1 MIPEKRDFKLSFI
14 FIFGINIIDKN
25 IYQFMTQT
33 PSASESERYPGK
45 SLLTLSMQKKIDVLD
60 ANFNIIYYNIN
71 CLKPCPQ

>member
-45 SLLTLSMQKKIDVLD
+45 SLLTLSMEKR
-60 ANFNIIYYNIN
+60 
-71 CLKPCPQ
+71 